1 MTFALEFHP
10 DAWAEWNSL
19 DNSVRETLKKKLLER
34 LEQPHVPASCLH
46 GDLVDC
52 YKVKHD
58 KTGHRLVYEVI
69 DDRVVVY
76 VLAVGERAR
85 LDAYRKA
92 SRRR

>member
-10 DAWAEWNSL
+10 DAWAEWNKL
-19 DNSVRETLKKKLLER
+19 DNSVREVLKKKLLKR
-34 LEQPHVPASCLH
+34 LDEPHVPAARLH
-46 GDLVDC
+46 DDLANC
-52 YKVKHD
+52 FKLKHD

-85 LDAYRKA
+85 LDAYLKA

>member
-1 MTFALEFHP
+1 MPYAIEFHP
-10 DAWAEWNSL
+10 DAWVEWNSL
-19 DNSVRETLKKKLLER
+19 DNSVRASLKKKLAKR
-34 LEQPHVPASCLH
+34 LEEPHVPASRLH
-46 GDLVDC
+46 GDLANC

-85 LDAYRKA
+85 LDAYLKA